1 MTTDDLTTDVTATL
15 AASLTV
21 RQKILVAAVA
31 LGEGNFDVDA
41 LVMRA
46 WELFPES
53 FSLTG
58 GKHPDSNRVLS
69 KLSGTDGLCTIGW
82 LIRPAPSTYR
92 VTRDGRRLATSLTG
106 TTVVEEKPAK
116 PAKPTKRTLTKAE
129 KRARVVAAT
138 PAEEAP
144 SKELTSV
151 DLLALTM
158 LAKCDALR
166 KFLRGSPI
174 QFVDACD
181 FWGVSPKRPAD
192 AVARAEHTERLLVR
206 VVESLGQE
214 GPVDPKLPSLS
225 TCYGLLNLH
234 RLMRSRFAK
243 ELDATQATEVAR
255 G

>member
-15 AASLTV
+15 RASLTV

-31 LGEGNFDVDA
+31 LCEGNFDVDA
-41 LVMRA
+41 LVLRA

-82 LIRPAPSTYR
+82 LTRPAPSTYR
-92 VTRDGRRLATSLTG
+92 VTRDGRRLAASLTG
-106 TTVVEEKPAK
+106 ATVVEEKPAK
-116 PAKPTKRTLTKAE
+116 PTKRALTKAE
-129 KRARVVAAT
+129 KRARIVAAT
-138 PAEEAP
+138 AAEEAP
-144 SKELTSV
+144 SKELTPV
-151 DLLALTM
+151 ELLGLST
-158 LAKCDALR
+158 LAKCEALR
-166 KFLRGSPI
+166 KFLRGSPVN
-174 QFVDACD
+174 FADACD

-206 VVESLGQE
+206 VVESLRE
-214 GPVDPKLPSLS
+214 DGPVDPKLPSLS

-243 ELDATQATEVAR
+243 ELDATQATEVSR